1 MLCWKTA
8 SIRPVKGAYILL
20 PSGTTANPS
29 PSTFE
34 NIGSFTSEI
43 GIILP
48 EQGAVME
55 IPSCFYF

>member
-1 MLCWKTA
+1 M
-8 SIRPVKGAYILL
+8 L

-29 PSTFE
+29 PSTFFE

-55 IPSCFYF
+55 IPSCFFIFK